1 MDIRTLIVEDEPLM
15 RERLRGLLTQEPDV
29 VSIGECA
36 NGPEAVAALAADR
49 PDLVFLDVQMPGLNG
64 FEVIEAVG
72 VERMPA
78 TIFVTAYDRYA
89 LKAFE
94 VHALDYLLKPFNRQ
108 RFQQALERARTRLRQ
123 ARPAEVHELLR
134 TLLAD
139 VQAAARAPR
148 RLVVK
153 SDNRIALVK
162 PEDVDWVEAAGN
174 YVRLHVG
181 KDEHLLRAT
190 MEGVEAQLPPRQF
203 VRIHRSTIVNIER
216 IRSMEPGFHG
226 DFVVELHDGT
236 ELPLSRTYRPKL
248 EELLGRPL

>member
-1 MDIRTLIVEDEPLM
+1 MDIRALIVEDEPLM
-15 RERLRGLLTQEPDV
+15 RERLRGLLADEPDV
-29 VSIGECA
+29 AVVGECA
-36 NGPEAVAALAADR
+36 NGPEAVAALSADR

-78 TIFVTAYDRYA
+78 TVFVTAYDRYA
-89 LKAFE
+89 VKAFE

-108 RFQQALERARTRLRQ
+108 RFRQALGRVRARLRRGE
-123 ARPAEVHELLR
+123 AAEVNELLR
-134 TLLAD
+134 ALLAD
-139 VQAAARAPR
+139 AEAAPRGPR

-153 SDNRIALVK
+153 SDSRIALVR

-181 KDEHLLRAT
+181 KDEHLLRGT
-190 MEGVEAQLPPRQF
+190 MEAAEAQLPAGKF
-203 VRIHRSTIVNIER
+203 VRVHRSAIVNIDR
-216 IRSMEPGFHG
+216 IRALEPAFHG
-226 DFVVELHDGT
+226 DYVVQLHDGT
-236 ELPLSRTYRPKL
+236 ELPLSRTYRARL

>member
-1 MDIRTLIVEDEPLM
+1 VDIRTLIVEDEPLM
-15 RERLRGLLTQEPDV
+15 RERLRGLLAEEPDV
-29 VSIGECA
+29 VVAGECA
-36 NGPEAVAALAADR
+36 NGPEAVAALDADP

-78 TIFVTAYDRYA
+78 TVFVTAYDRYA
-89 LKAFE
+89 LRAFE

-108 RFQQALERARTRLRQ
+108 RFQQALERARARLRQ
-123 ARPAEVHELLR
+123 AAPAEVHELLR
-134 TLLAD
+134 ALLAD
-139 VQAAARAPR
+139 VQTAARPPR

-216 IRSMEPGFHG
+216 IRSLEPAFHG
-226 DFVVELHDGT
+226 DYVVQLHDGI

-248 EELLGRPL
+248 EELLDRPL

>member
-15 RERLRGLLTQEPDV
+15 RERLRGLLAEEPDV
-29 VSIGECA
+29 VVAGECA
-36 NGPEAVAALAADR
+36 NGPEAVAAIDADP

-78 TIFVTAYDRYA
+78 TVFVTAYDRYA
-89 LKAFE
+89 LRAFE

-108 RFQQALERARTRLRQ
+108 RFRQALDRARARLRQ
-123 ARPAEVHELLR
+123 GKAAEVQGLLR
-134 TLLAD
+134 ALLAD
-139 VQAAARAPR
+139 VQTPARAPR
-148 RLVVK
+148 RLLVK
-153 SDNRIALVK
+153 SENRITLVK
-162 PEDVDWVEAAGN
+162 PEDVDWIEAAGN

-190 MEGVEAQLPPRQF
+190 MEGVEAQLPPGQF
-203 VRIHRSTIVNIER
+203 VRIHRSTIVNLDR
-216 IRSMEPGFHG
+216 VRALEPGFHG
-226 DFVVELHDGT
+226 DYVVQLRDGT
-236 ELPLSRTYRPKL
+236 ELPLGRTYRPKL

>member
-15 RERLRGLLTQEPDV
+15 RERLRGLLAEEPDV
-29 VSIGECA
+29 VIVGECA
-36 NGPEAVAALAADR
+36 NGPEAVAALDADR

-78 TIFVTAYDRYA
+78 TVFVTAYDRYA
-89 LKAFE
+89 LRAFE
-94 VHALDYLLKPFNRQ
+94 VHALDYLLKPFNRE
-108 RFQQALERARTRLRQ
+108 RFRQALERARGRLRQ

-134 TLLAD
+134 ALLAD
-139 VQAAARAPR
+139 VQTAARGPR
-148 RLVVK
+148 RLIVK
-153 SDNRIALVK
+153 SDNRIVLVK

-203 VRIHRSTIVNIER
+203 VRIHRSTIVNVER
-216 IRSMEPGFHG
+216 IHSMEPGFHG
-226 DFVVELHDGT
+226 DYVVQLHDGT

>member
-15 RERLRGLLTQEPDV
+15 RERLRGLLAEEPDV
-29 VSIGECA
+29 VIAGECA
-36 NGPEAVAALAADR
+36 NGPEAVAALDADR

-78 TIFVTAYDRYA
+78 TVFVTAYDRYA
-89 LKAFE
+89 LRAFE
-94 VHALDYLLKPFNRQ
+94 VHALDYLLKPFNRE
-108 RFQQALERARTRLRQ
+108 RFRQALERARGRLRQ

-134 TLLAD
+134 ALLAD
-139 VQAAARAPR
+139 VQTAARGPR

-153 SDNRIALVK
+153 SDSRIVLVK
-162 PEDVDWVEAAGN
+162 PEEVDWVEAAGN

-216 IRSMEPGFHG
+216 IRSLEPGFHG
-226 DFVVELHDGT
+226 DYVAQLHDGT

>member
-1 MDIRTLIVEDEPLM
+1 MNIRALIVEDEPLM
-15 RERLRGLLTQEPDV
+15 RERLRGLLADEPDV
-29 VSIGECA
+29 AVAGECA
-36 NGPEAVAALAADR
+36 SGPEAVTALAADR

-78 TIFVTAYDRYA
+78 TVFVTAYDRYA

-108 RFQQALERARTRLRQ
+108 RFRQALGRARARLRQ
-123 ARPAEVHELLR
+123 GEAAAMHGLLR
-134 TLLAD
+134 ALLAD
-139 VQAAARAPR
+139 LEAARGPR

-153 SDNRIALVK
+153 SDSRIALVK

-181 KDEHLLRAT
+181 KDEHLLRCT
-190 MEGVEAQLPPRQF
+190 MEAAEAQLPAGKF
-203 VRIHRSTIVNIER
+203 VRIHRSSIVNIDR
-216 IRSMEPGFHG
+216 VRALEPAFHG
-226 DFVVELHDGT
+226 DYVVQLQDGT
-236 ELPLSRTYRPKL
+236 ELPLSRTYRARL
-248 EELLGRPL
+248 EELMGWSL